1 MHEREKKRQ
10 HEGGESILMH
20 SKHILTLVLANS
32 HSHSHSLAYCTVRGK
47 AGTTVSH
54 CAVRC
59 CAVCVRTTAVPFGFG
74 SPRAPAFCISRYG
87 VRRGG
92 DTGIALL
99 LAVLCST
106 RPYYHSL
113 VLLRFA
119 ARGQIPYRPVRSA
132 ARRRHRYCT
141 VRGPAAI
148 PVSYCDERYC
158 AVRAGTI
165 PV

>member
-74 SPRAPAFCISRYG
+74 SPRAAAFRISRYG
-87 VRRGG
+87 IRRGG
-92 DTGIALL
+92 DTG
-99 LAVLCST
+99 T
-106 RPYYHSL
+106 
-113 VLLRFA
+113 
-119 ARGQIPYRPVRSA
+119 ARYV
-132 ARRRHRYCT
+132 ARRRHPYRT
-141 VRGPAAI
+141 VPSGTAQYASVLSRSDFASVRRARPDSVQVGTECGEAAT
-148 PVSYCDERYC
+148 PVLHVTRPGGDTGI
-158 AVRAGTI
+158 VL
-165 PV
+165 